1 VRRGAVRL
9 PRSISVTYTR
19 RFFADYQSPYTSR
32 ISLERATAVKLNPML
47 VAMIARVPYT
57 TLLEY
62 VPVAATIVTTILS
75 VVLAR
80 ATLRYAK
87 AADHS
92 LEVSREQF
100 EREWAPELH
109 VRLERASTADA
120 KIIITNL
127 ARTSVLLQLVQFR
140 TMTHAMPFERQYLN
154 DPLVGGNIWTQHIGD
169 RVLAM
174 TGRDFEGTIAASV
187 SFYAA
192 GRLYRSDWFRFD
204 VEIVRG
210 RFEKVEPVTLPA
222 RRVRVL
228 ATRQADRFRRQMVK
242 DVVHEPVGAKREN
255 GDLE

>member
-1 VRRGAVRL
+1 M
-9 PRSISVTYTR
+9 S
-19 RFFADYQSPYTSR
+19 FAAF
-32 ISLERATAVKLNPML
+32 L
-47 VAMIARVPYT
+47 AMIAHVPYS

-87 AADHS
+87 AADHG
-92 LEVSREQF
+92 LELSREQF

-109 VRLERASTADA
+109 VRLERASTSDA

-127 ARTSVLLQLVQFR
+127 ARASVLLQLVQLR

-154 DPLVGGNIWTQHIGD
+154 DPLVGGNAWTQHIGD
-169 RVLAM
+169 RILAV
-174 TGRDFEGTIAASV
+174 TGNNFEGTIAASV
-187 SFYAA
+187 SFYSA

-204 VEIVRG
+204 VEIERG
-210 RFEKVEPVTLPA
+210 RFEKIDPVTLPA

-242 DVVHEPVGAKREN
+242 DVVHETVGAKKDNE
-255 GDLE
+255 DFE